1 MSIILNTTSAA
12 GFRHDQFDWDPK
24 GRILIAEAST
34 IGYDMPR
41 RIYDDACDVG
51 IAIQGKR
58 HALRFYEAS
67 RDIHGEDIGG
77 WRFKLIP
84 EDARAFPQLA
94 DITVLIIN
102 D

>member
-1 MSIILNTTSAA
+1 MSIILNANSEA
-12 GFRHDQFDWDPK
+12 GFLALQFDWDPK
-24 GRILIAEAST
+24 GRIFVAEAST
-34 IGYDMPR
+34 IGYKGPQ

-51 IAIQGKR
+51 IALEGKLCTL
-58 HALRFYEAS
+58 HFYEAS

-84 EDARAFPQLA
+84 EEARAFPKLA
-94 DITVLIIN
+94 DITILIIN